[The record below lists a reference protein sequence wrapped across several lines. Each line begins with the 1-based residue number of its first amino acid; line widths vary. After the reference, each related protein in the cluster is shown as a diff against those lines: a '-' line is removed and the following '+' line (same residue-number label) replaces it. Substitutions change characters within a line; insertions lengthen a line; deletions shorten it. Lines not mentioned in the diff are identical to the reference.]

1 MRKFLIAAAAG
12 LTVVVAGS
20 LTAPRA
26 GAIPLASP
34 PGVIDEPN
42 MVEQVAFCF
51 YADGWNG
58 PGMYECGYRHRHG
71 KGWHGPREG
80 RERSGERHDEG
91 RHGDGRN
98 DEHRGTH
105 ADLRKSRAASSR
117 SLRFNRNP
125 GHASATIGAFAAM
138 APYRPV

>member
-12 LTVVVAGS
+12 LAIVVAGS
-20 LTAPRA
+20 LAAPRA
-26 GAIPLASP
+26 GAMPLALP
-34 PGVIDEPN
+34 PGVTDQLN

-51 YADGWNG
+51 YIDGWNG

-80 RERSGERHDEG
+80 GERGGERHDNG

-98 DEHRGTH
+98 DGGRNNEGRGY
-105 ADLRKSRAASSR
+105 SR
-117 SLRFNRNP
+117 
-125 GHASATIGAFAAM
+125 
-138 APYRPV
+138 